1 MLVMAGLV
9 PAIPIHLIGGAFP
22 SEIAGTSPAMTVTNI
37 VATMKSLLDQI
48 DVENRQFENI

>member
-1 MLVMAGLV
+1 LV
-9 PAIPIHLIGGAFP
+9 GGAFL